1 MRNLESRTKKEGWR
15 RGSWEIKSGS
25 KILVTWVLGE
35 KKEKIRNRRGKY
47 ERKNRRNI
55 FITKALK
62 SQIKRFHWVP
72 RRVD

>member
-1 MRNLESRTKKEGWR
+1 MRNLESRTKKGRMEKGKLRNKKWFKNLSNMSF
-15 RGSWEIKSGS
+15 RG
-25 KILVTWVLGE
+25 

-62 SQIKRFHWVP
+62 SQIKRFH
-72 RRVD
+72 